1 MYLCLLLQAGSF
13 ALVASILYEVD
24 GHPHRSV
31 FYNGTI
37 EVIEASGFAS
47 GETIFLVTLGSGL
60 LGLLGMWLYGQFQ
73 KLSKVS
79 YTILFWCKVGIAN
92 FVILFAHKTVVLF
105 CVEDTKD

>member
-79 YTILFWCKVGIAN
+79 YTILF
-92 FVILFAHKTVVLF
+92 
-105 CVEDTKD
+105 